1 MNVINR
7 KYPISP
13 HRANYIQ
20 AIKALCHNFLILL
33 IVICSLSARA
43 QIKDIGTPFI
53 NNYPKNIYNASNQN
67 WSIAQNKKG
76 FMYFGNNDG
85 LLEFDGK
92 YWTLYPLPGKTIV
105 RSLLI
110 KGDTIFAGGFEEMGY
125 FLPDADGKMRFTN
138 LSGLIPDYF
147 RSFDEIWKIQ
157 ATEQGIVFQSFRNLF
172 VYKNGKIRVI
182 EPFSSFFGQS
192 FIVKDFLY
200 IVDRK
205 RGLQKLTDRGL
216 ETLINDPLFQRTEIR
231 SLLTMANGELLVGT
245 STEGAFILEPSGL
258 QPWNSQVNA
267 SLKLHEL
274 YTGITLSG
282 DSYAFGTVQNGVY
295 ITDQNGIVFQ
305 HLNRSRGMQ
314 NNTVLSLFQ
323 DWHNNLW
330 MALDNGID
338 YAEINSPISLLDFN
352 YNLEA
357 TYASIEHNGL
367 LYAGTN
373 QGLFFIKLSA
383 LRNSAEGDEKFNLV
397 PGTEGQVW
405 CLQVF
410 DNELLCGHNTG
421 CFTIRDG
428 KATKI
433 STLPGYWTF
442 IRHHDNSDTLIAGTY
457 NGLAVFTKKVRQWTF
472 SHEVKGFKESSRTIL
487 EQGNTIWMS
496 HGYRG
501 IFSIELNP
509 DLTHAQNVRL
519 YKSSNGLPENL
530 PYNIHK
536 IDQQFNVSTN
546 DGLYRFD
553 NKADHFYKN
562 PKYSDIFKDLPFID
576 KIIKDKWNNLWFF
589 TNNTMGLVREDAE
602 GKYTTEL
609 TPFFRIN
616 SMLLPSFEHLFV
628 QDAGNVFIGSQEGLI
643 HFSSRFDHTAQ
654 RESDPTYLRSVRFAS
669 SDSVIHIPL
678 AAKIGFES
686 NQQKRLLP
694 FRFNAVVF
702 QFTSP
707 SYEYPGS
714 TRFSYRLRGYEEEW
728 SSWETESF
736 KEYTNLKE
744 GDYTFEVK
752 SQNIFGDESTAV
764 FFPFRIRPPL
774 HRSQAAMVLYTLLLI
789 LFFTGN
795 IVFIR
800 RRIKKARLTEML
812 KRKKQ
817 LEEQAQAFREQSL
830 TTEKEIIHLKNEA
843 LSNEMNHKNKELAN
857 ATLNLVHKN
866 KILTDIKE
874 QFSQLYREREESERK
889 HQVSQLI
896 RKINKEIKN
905 EQYQEVFNAYF
916 DEVHSD
922 FISRFKEAYPHL
934 TPRELRLS
942 AYLRMNLSS
951 KEIAPLMNISVRG
964 LEISRY
970 RLRKKLNI
978 DHTVNLTDFIMSF

>member
-1 MNVINR
+1 MRSTGRI
-7 KYPISP
+7 Y
-13 HRANYIQ
+13 YITHHWFTCFR
-20 AIKALCHNFLILL
+20 AIKVLCSNFLVLL
-33 IVICSLSARA
+33 ITVCPQAAQA
-43 QIKDIGTPFI
+43 QIKDIGSPFI
-53 NNYPKNIYNASNQN
+53 NNYPKKAYKASNQN
-67 WSIAQNKKG
+67 WSIAQNDKG

-105 RSLLI
+105 RSMLT
-110 KGDTIFAGGFEEMGY
+110 KGDTVFAGGFEEMGY
-125 FLPDADGKMRFTN
+125 FLPDVDGRMKFTDI
-138 LSGLIPDYF
+138 SALIPEYF
-147 RSFDEIWKIQ
+147 RSFDEIWKIHDMD
-157 ATEQGIVFQSFRNLF
+157 QGIVFQSFRSLF
-172 VYKNGKIRVI
+172 IYKNGKIRVV
-182 EPFSSFFGQS
+182 EPFSFFGQS
-192 FIVKDFLY
+192 FMANGSMYV
-200 IVDRK
+200 VDRK

-216 ETLINDPLFQRTEIR
+216 ETVLNDPLFLRTEIR
-231 SLLTMANGELLVGT
+231 CLLPMPTGELLIGT
-245 STEGAFILEPSGL
+245 STEGLFTIDSDGL
-258 QPWNSQVNA
+258 HSWDAPVNSD
-267 SLKLHEL
+267 LKLHEL

-282 DSYAFGTVQNGVY
+282 DFLAFGTVQNGVY
-295 ITDQNGIVFQ
+295 ITDLNGKILQ

-338 YAEINSPISLLDFN
+338 YAEISSPISILDFN

-357 TYASIEHNGL
+357 TYTSIEHNGL

-373 QGLFFIKLSA
+373 QGLFYIKLSA
-383 LRNSAEGDEKFNLV
+383 LQNSAESDEKFTLV

-405 CLQVF
+405 CLHTF

-421 CFTIRDG
+421 CFAIRDG

-433 STLPGYWTF
+433 SSLLGYWTF
-442 IRHHDNSDTLIAGTY
+442 IRHSDNSDTLIAGIY
-457 NGLAVFTKKVRQWTF
+457 NGLAVFTKRNGHWAF

-509 DLTHAQNVRL
+509 DLSLAQNIRL
-519 YKSSNGLPENL
+519 YKSSNGLPDNL

-536 IDQQFNVSTN
+536 IDQQFNVSTS
-546 DGLYRFD
+546 DGLYRYD
-553 NKADHFYKN
+553 NKADRFYKN
-562 PKYSDIFKDLPFID
+562 PKYSEVFKGLPFID
-576 KIIKDKWNNLWFF
+576 KVVKDKQNNLWFF
-589 TNNTMGLVREDAE
+589 TDNQMGVVRETAK
-602 GKYTTEL
+602 GKHITEL

-616 SMLLPSFEHLFV
+616 SMLLPSFEHLFI
-628 QDAGNVFIGSQEGLI
+628 QDTSNVFIGSQEGLI
-643 HFSSRFDHTAQ
+643 HFSPRFNQSTQ
-654 RESDPTYLRSVRFAS
+654 RISDPTYLRSVRFIS
-669 SDSVIHIPL
+669 SDSVFHISMAGKTSHEKEGQKL
-678 AAKIGFES
+678 A
-686 NQQKRLLP
+686 LP
-694 FRFNAVVF
+694 FRFNEVAF

-707 SYEYPGS
+707 SFEYPGS
-714 TRFSYRLRGYEEEW
+714 TRFSFRLRGYEEEW
-728 SSWETESF
+728 SLWGTESF

-752 SQNIFGDESTAV
+752 SQNIFLDESTAMA
-764 FFPFRIRPPL
+764 FPFRIKPPF
-774 HRSQAAMVLYTLLLI
+774 HRSQTALILYILLLM
-789 LFFTGN
+789 LFFAGN
-795 IVFIR
+795 FIFIR
-800 RRIKKARLTEML
+800 RRIKKTRLSEML

-830 TTEKEIIHLKNEA
+830 TAEKEIIHLKNEA

-857 ATLNLVHKN
+857 STLNLVHKN

-874 QFSQLYREREESERK
+874 GFSILSKEQDESERK
-889 HQVSQLI
+889 HQISQLI

-905 EQYQEVFNAYF
+905 EQYQEVFNDYF
-916 DEVHSD
+916 DEVHTD
-922 FISRFKEAYPHL
+922 FVSRFKEAYPQL

-970 RLRKKLNI
+970 RLRKKLTI
-978 DHTVNLTDFIMSF
+978 DNTVNLTDFIMSF

>member
-1 MNVINR
+1 MHIAISSR
-7 KYPISP
+7 PIKSFCLFFP
-13 HRANYIQ
+13 MLVFIG
-20 AIKALCHNFLILL
+20 ISF
-33 IVICSLSARA
+33 SAGA
-43 QIKDIGTPFI
+43 QIKDVGLPFI

-67 WSIAQNKKG
+67 WCIAQNKKG

-92 YWTLYPLPGKTIV
+92 YWTLFPLPGKTIV
-105 RSLLI
+105 RSILI

-125 FLPDADGKMRFTN
+125 FLPDADGKLQFTN
-138 LSGLIPDYF
+138 LSDLIPDYF

-172 VYKNGKIRVI
+172 VYKNGKIKVI
-182 EPFSSFFGQS
+182 EPFSSFGQS
-192 FIVKDFLY
+192 FMVKGILY

-231 SLLTMANGELLVGT
+231 CMLSTAKGELLVGT
-245 STEGAFILEPSGL
+245 STEGIFIQGSSGL
-258 QPWNSQVNA
+258 QPWNSPVNG

-282 DSYAFGTVQNGVY
+282 DFYAFGTVQNGVY
-295 ITDQNGIVFQ
+295 ITDQHGVVFQ

-330 MALDNGID
+330 MGLDNGID

-357 TYASIEHNGL
+357 TYASIEYNGL

-373 QGLFFIKLSA
+373 QGLFFIKLPA
-383 LRNSAEGDEKFNLV
+383 LRNSAEGDEKFTIV

-405 CLQVF
+405 CLQIF
-410 DNELLCGHNTG
+410 DGELLCGHNTG
-421 CFTIRDG
+421 CFIISNG

-433 STLPGYWTF
+433 SSLSGYWTF
-442 IRHHDNSDTLIAGTY
+442 IRHHDKSDTLIAGTY
-457 NGLAVFTKKVRQWTF
+457 NGLSIFTRKSGHWAF

-487 EQGNTIWMS
+487 EQGNTVWMS

-509 DLTHAQNVRL
+509 DLTRAQNVRL

-546 DGLYRFD
+546 DGLYRYD
-553 NKADHFYKN
+553 DMADRFYKD
-562 PKYSDIFKDLPFID
+562 PKYTEIFKGLPYID
-576 KIIKDKWNNLWFF
+576 KITKDKWNNYWFF
-589 TNNTMGLVREDAE
+589 TNNQMGVIKETRE
-602 GKYTTEL
+602 GKYVTEL

-616 SMLLPSFEHLFV
+616 SLLLPSFEHIFI
-628 QDAGNVFIGSQEGLI
+628 QDSNNVFIGSQQGLI
-643 HFSSRFDHTAQ
+643 HFSPRFNRSRQ
-654 RESDPTYLRSVRFAS
+654 QQSDPDYFRDVRFVS
-669 SDSVIHIPL
+669 GDSVLHIPVAEL
-678 AAKIGFES
+678 NGDKVSGP
-686 NQQKRLLP
+686 KPTLP
-694 FRFNAVVF
+694 YRFNEVSF

-714 TRFSYRLRGYEEEW
+714 IQFSYRLRGYEEEW
-728 SSWETESF
+728 SSWGAESF

-752 SQNIFGDESTAV
+752 SKNIFGVESNAV
-764 FFPFRIRPPL
+764 IFPFHIRPPM
-774 HRSQAAMVLYTLLLI
+774 HRSQLAMVFYILLLL
-789 LFFTGN
+789 LFFVGN
-795 IVFIR
+795 IVFVKR
-800 RRIKKARLTEML
+800 GIKKARLSEML

-817 LEEQAQAFREQSL
+817 LEEQAQAFREKSL
-830 TTEKEIIHLKNEA
+830 MSEKEIIHLKNEA
-843 LSNEMNHKNKELAN
+843 LSTEMNHKNKELAN

-874 QFSQLYREREESERK
+874 QFSLLYHENEESERK
-889 HQVSQLI
+889 HQISQLI

-905 EQYQEVFNAYF
+905 EQYQKVFNSYF

-922 FISRFKEAYPHL
+922 FVNRLKAAYPGL

-970 RLRKKLNI
+970 RLRKKLNL
-978 DHTVNLTDFIMSF
+978 DHTINLTDFIMSF

>member
-1 MNVINR
+1 MFTCFG
-7 KYPISP
+7 
-13 HRANYIQ
+13 
-20 AIKALCHNFLILL
+20 AIKVGRINFLLL
-33 IVICSLSARA
+33 LVLAYPWESQA

-53 NNYPKNIYNASNQN
+53 NNYPKNTYQASNQN
-67 WSIAQNKKG
+67 WSIDQNDKG

-105 RSLLI
+105 RSTLI

-125 FLPDADGKMRFTN
+125 FLSGADGKMKFTD
-138 LSGLIPDYF
+138 LSALIPEYF
-147 RSFDEIWKIQ
+147 RSFDEIWKIHST
-157 ATEQGIVFQSFRNLF
+157 AQGIVFQSFRNLF
-172 VYKNGKIRVI
+172 IYQNGNIRVV
-182 EPFSSFFGQS
+182 EPFSSFGQS
-192 FIVKDFLY
+192 FMVKGSMY
-200 IVDRK
+200 VVDRK
-205 RGLQKLTDRGL
+205 RGLQRLNDQGL
-216 ETLINDPLFQRTEIR
+216 ETVLNDPLFQRTEIKC
-231 SLLTMANGELLVGT
+231 LLPMAEGELLLGT
-245 STEGAFILEPSGL
+245 STEGIYILGPSGL
-258 QPWNSQVNA
+258 RSWETPVNA
-267 SLKLHEL
+267 RLKLHEL

-282 DSYAFGTVQNGVY
+282 NFLAFGTVQNGVY
-295 ITDQNGIVFQ
+295 ITNQNGIVFQ

-323 DWHNNLW
+323 DRHNNLW

-338 YAEINSPISLLDFN
+338 YAEISSPISILDFN

-357 TYASIEHNGL
+357 TYTSIEHKGL

-373 QGLFFIKLSA
+373 QGLYFIKQSE
-383 LRNSAEGDEKFNLV
+383 LRNSAEGDEKFTLV

-410 DNELLCGHNTG
+410 DDELLCGHNTG

-433 STLPGYWTF
+433 SSLPGYWTF
-442 IRHHDNSDTLIAGTY
+442 IQHHNNSDTLIAGTY
-457 NGLAVFTKKVRQWTF
+457 NGLAVFIKKAGQWAY

-487 EQGNTIWMS
+487 EQDNTIWMS

-501 IFSIELNP
+501 IFSIELNS
-509 DLTHAQNVRL
+509 DLTRAQNVRL
-519 YKSSNGLPENL
+519 YKSSNGLPDNL

-536 IDQQFNVSTN
+536 IDQQFNVSTS
-546 DGLYRFD
+546 DGLYRYD
-553 NKADHFYKN
+553 NKADRFYKN
-562 PKYSDIFKDLPFID
+562 PKYAEVFKGLPYID
-576 KIIKDKWNNLWFF
+576 KIIKDKRNNLWFF
-589 TNNTMGLVREDAE
+589 TNNQLGVVREDAS
-602 GKYTTEL
+602 GKHTTEL

-616 SMLLPSFEHLFV
+616 SMLLPSFEQLFV
-628 QDAGNVFIGSQEGLI
+628 QDAGNVFIGSQQGLI
-643 HFSSRFDHTAQ
+643 HFSPRFGQSNQ
-654 RESDPTYLRSVRFAS
+654 REGDPAYIRSVRFAAN
-669 SDSVIHIPL
+669 DSVMQVPL
-678 AAKIGFES
+678 TTVKEYEKKGNKLA
-686 NQQKRLLP
+686 LP
-694 FRFNAVVF
+694 YRFNAVAF

-707 SYEYPGS
+707 SFEYPGS

-728 SSWETESF
+728 SPWRTESF

-752 SQNIFGDESTAV
+752 SQNIFWDESAAV
-764 FFPFRIRPPL
+764 VFPFRIKPPL
-774 HRSQAAMVLYTLLLI
+774 HRSQAAMVLYTLLLL
-789 LFFTGN
+789 LFFAGN
-795 IVFIR
+795 FVFIR
-800 RRIKKARLTEML
+800 RRIKKARLSEML

-830 TTEKEIIHLKNEA
+830 TNEKEIVNLKNEA

-874 QFSQLYREREESERK
+874 QFSQLYQEREESVRK
-889 HQVSQLI
+889 HQISQII
-896 RKINKEIKN
+896 RKINKEIKS
-905 EQYQEVFNAYF
+905 EQYQEVFNTYF

-922 FISRFKEAYPHL
+922 FVSRFKEAYPEL

-942 AYLRMNLSS
+942 AYLRMNLTS

-978 DHTVNLTDFIMSF
+978 DHAVNLTDFIMSF